1 VDCGS
6 RERLEYDHIVPVVRG
21 GPKLL
26 IVGLA
31 VLGIA
36 TGPAVSAPS
45 PAVPLAVQH
54 AIKKRVSPLAAYL
67 PSRVPA
73 GYRYRTWQGSKS
85 GFEIW
90 FGQLA
95 FGAGVAHSCS
105 VGGSPMKTFRLAG
118 VNVFWSA
125 TYEDQQAWR
134 CVRRGHVTILLQSG
148 QSIPGD
154 DGTNTPKTL
163 RDALLL
169 ARLVASARPIA

>member
-1 VDCGS
+1 MQ
-6 RERLEYDHIVPVVRG
+6 RLLVA
-21 GPKLL
+21 
-26 IVGLA
+26 GLA
-31 VLGIA
+31 VLALA
-36 TGPAVSAPS
+36 TVSAGAATSAS
-45 PAVPLAVQH
+45 PAVPLTVQR
-54 AIKKRVSPLAAYL
+54 AIRKRVTPLAAYL

-73 GYRYRTWQGSKS
+73 GYRYRTWQGSRS

-105 VGGSPMKTFRLAG
+105 VGGSPMKTFRIAG

-169 ARLVASARPIA
+169 ARLVAYARPMA